1 MFKGHYL
8 LYNYHM
14 DIGNYV
20 EVVLEDVALAPSRVL
35 TPCEPRLYCIVCIS
49 SAWADSS
56 QEFMLKA

>member
-35 TPCEPRLYCIVCIS
+35 TPC
-49 SAWADSS
+49 
-56 QEFMLKA
+56 F